1 MIWKTIGEINILC
14 FKVLPMKW
22 YCYLKVDLD
31 SLKIYNWKKEK
42 KENTLM
48 TPEQHGFE
56 LMCDFVSTYMQI
68 FSIVH
73 IIVLH
78 DPQLVKSADAKL

>member
-1 MIWKTIGEINILC
+1 
-14 FKVLPMKW
+14 
-22 YCYLKVDLD
+22 
-31 SLKIYNWKKEK
+31 
-42 KENTLM
+42 M